1 MRITLCFIIFINL
14 CISLF
19 GQVHFTRL
27 NNEDGLSHSEVK
39 AILQDSYGYMWI
51 GTRNKLNRYDGCEFK
66 VLDCY
71 DPVANRRNNNIAAL
85 CEDANRLL
93 WIGTD
98 DGVFVY
104 DPALETFTY
113 LERWLNPD
121 QSADFLY
128 NWVSNIVADK
138 EGNMWVVLP
147 SRGILKV
154 NIQTKA
160 YRLYSI
166 SEDTVFGKGGPLSL
180 TVDEQGTIW
189 AGCIEQGICRY
200 DRKKD
205 EFVRVLKETGMFQG
219 KGVYTMLSYK
229 EFLLIALHEGGL
241 LKYNMDTKTLSLH
254 DFPEVDKV
262 MLRCLMM
269 SKEEE
274 LWVGTN
280 NGIYIYNVLT
290 GSCTNVKN
298 DSFDSHSL
306 SNNTVTTMYTDRE
319 KGIWVGTLYGGLNY
333 QSRSAENFTVYIP
346 NDHPQSV
353 QSQWIHG
360 LYWDEETQKLWV
372 GTEDEGCSVFDKN
385 TSVFTPVNTHPTVTV
400 TCIRKIDG
408 NIWIGYFKNGLDVVS
423 PSMKVTHYT
432 GKELGLKEES
442 IFAFCEDHTG
452 TIWISDGGGVYTAK
466 KGTMHFE
473 KVTEFGYGYIQDI
486 KEDSQGNIWIAAM
499 GNGVYRYN
507 IRSQEAEQYLADG
520 KPGSISSNS
529 VSSILED
536 SKGRIWLSTDRG
548 GICCFQDEAFEV
560 YSLEE
565 GLPDDIVFKAV
576 EDTRGNIWFGTNH
589 GLVCLNPESKEVQV
603 FGKKDGLSVS
613 RFNYNSA
620 AVVDGETIFMGTM
633 HGLVSFN
640 PEQFVRNDL
649 MPSVYFTD
657 FLVNGKNL
665 LPNVINRYDKDYKIT
680 DRKSVV

>member
-128 NWVSNIVADK
+128 NWVSNIVVDK

-385 TSVFTPVNTHPTVTV
+385 MSVFTPVNTHPTVTV

-665 LPNVINRYDKDYKIT
+665 LPNVINRYDKDYKIN
-680 DRKSVV
+680 R

>member
-166 SEDTVFGKGGPLSL
+166 LEDTVFGKGGPLSL

-385 TSVFTPVNTHPTVTV
+385 MSVFTPVNTHPTVTV

-408 NIWIGYFKNGLDVVS
+408 K
-423 PSMKVTHYT
+423 H
-432 GKELGLKEES
+432 
-442 IFAFCEDHTG
+442 
-452 TIWISDGGGVYTAK
+452 
-466 KGTMHFE
+466 
-473 KVTEFGYGYIQDI
+473 
-486 KEDSQGNIWIAAM
+486 
-499 GNGVYRYN
+499 R
-507 IRSQEAEQYLADG
+507 
-520 KPGSISSNS
+520 
-529 VSSILED
+529 
-536 SKGRIWLSTDRG
+536 
-548 GICCFQDEAFEV
+548 
-560 YSLEE
+560 
-565 GLPDDIVFKAV
+565 
-576 EDTRGNIWFGTNH
+576 
-589 GLVCLNPESKEVQV
+589 
-603 FGKKDGLSVS
+603 
-613 RFNYNSA
+613 
-620 AVVDGETIFMGTM
+620 
-633 HGLVSFN
+633 
-640 PEQFVRNDL
+640 
-649 MPSVYFTD
+649 
-657 FLVNGKNL
+657 
-665 LPNVINRYDKDYKIT
+665 
-680 DRKSVV
+680 